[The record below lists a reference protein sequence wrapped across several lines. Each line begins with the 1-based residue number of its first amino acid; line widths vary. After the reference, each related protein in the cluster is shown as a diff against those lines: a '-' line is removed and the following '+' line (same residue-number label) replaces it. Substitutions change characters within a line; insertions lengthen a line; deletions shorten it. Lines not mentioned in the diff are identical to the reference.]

1 MSTPSCLPGLL
12 SFPLGPLSFPL
23 GLLSCLVV
31 TPMLL
36 SSAPGAQPA
45 DRSEKTKQP
54 PAAAAQ
60 PAAKAKAQSAVR
72 APDNAAN
79 VTTITAK
86 KRLLLDAKGY
96 EATFL
101 GEVKVVDPRFS
112 LNCEK
117 LVAYLKRP
125 GTEIKPGAAPGP
137 ASPVE
142 SVPGAGA
149 EKTSGGG
156 VEKAVAEG
164 DVIIVQDK
172 LNDKGEIERSIG
184 RAQKAVYDASSG
196 NISLSGWPQ
205 VEQKQNTIVAMEEST
220 VIILNSKGSLD
231 VVGHSKSVLR
241 NTGTDNVR

>member
-1 MSTPSCLPGLL
+1 MPTPPYR
-12 SFPLGPLSFPL
+12 L
-23 GLLSCLVV
+23 GLLSCLLV
-31 TPMLL
+31 TPILL
-36 SSAPGAQPA
+36 SSNSLGASPA
-45 DRSEKTKQP
+45 ERSEKPKQSVP
-54 PAAAAQ
+54 TQAI
-60 PAAKAKAQSAVR
+60 AKAPAQTAARV
-72 APDNAAN
+72 ADNAAN

-86 KRLLLDAKGY
+86 KRLLLDSKGY

-125 GTEIKPGAAPGP
+125 PNETKPTGVGAS

-142 SVPGAGA
+142 GVPKAGA
-149 EKTSGGG
+149 DKSSGGG

-172 LNDKGEIERSIG
+172 LNDKGEVERSIG
-184 RAQKAVYDASSG
+184 RAHKAVYDAETG
-196 NISLSGWPQ
+196 NISLTGWPQ

-241 NTGTDNVR
+241 NTSTENGR